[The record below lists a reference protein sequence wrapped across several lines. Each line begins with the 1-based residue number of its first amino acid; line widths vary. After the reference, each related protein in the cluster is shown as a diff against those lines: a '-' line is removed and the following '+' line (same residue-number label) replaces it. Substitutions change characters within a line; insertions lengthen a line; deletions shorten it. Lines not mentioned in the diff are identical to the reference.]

1 MNISETR
8 GAFRITCVAMPNPA
22 SKVVDA
28 GSIGDRRP
36 SLSVLDLRRQLRLP
50 PLMASCI
57 AALALTLPQL
67 GAAESE
73 APIALRDVPLLF
85 VDDTPIATQSGVVR
99 TFHPARTRSEPVIQP
114 DRPWE
119 GDRVYTYGSVYY
131 DAESRLFRLW
141 YMSRSQRP
149 DGTKPAPQLRGGG
162 QDVVVYATST
172 DGVRWDK
179 PALGLHAYDGSTANN
194 IVFDVH
200 SPAVVLDRFERN
212 AGKRYKL
219 LGYFHGDYIAAYSA
233 DGLRWTPYPKTSVFK
248 GNDTMSMT
256 QDPRTGEFLA
266 YFKKSATNVPGR
278 VVWLTRSRDMQ
289 TWSEPKLVFHSD
301 EEDNRWS
308 TRKEQNMEVYNMAVY
323 PHAGGFFGLP
333 TMFRVM
339 GRVPK
344 GVKMPPSQSGNDGP
358 IDVQMATSSDGEKWQ
373 RTWPREHMIPRG
385 APGTFD
391 GGTILGLTS
400 TSVDAGDETWIYY
413 TAINTGH
420 GGAIPPKRITI
431 GRAEWRRHG
440 FASLDASAAGGK
452 FETRPLIVSGGTLLI
467 NADASRGVLRAAL
480 READGRPI
488 AGFSFDDFEPLKS
501 NATRAVARWKGG
513 AVPGDRPVRVSIE
526 MTSARL
532 FSLAATL
539 PSAGGR

>member
-1 MNISETR
+1 MKITAGPMQAKSKESSCR
-8 GAFRITCVAMPNPA
+8 GDEAVATGSVFLPPPY
-22 SKVVDA
+22 VVGYD
-28 GSIGDRRP
+28 S
-36 SLSVLDLRRQLRLP
+36 LRRSGSVKRRIRHVTLGTMLATLAFTFARLE
-50 PLMASCI
+50 
-57 AALALTLPQL
+57 
-67 GAAESE
+67 AAETA
-73 APIALRDVPLLF
+73 APITLRDVPLLF
-85 VDDTPIATQSGVVR
+85 VDDAPIASQSGLVR
-99 TFHPARTRSEPVIQP
+99 TFHPARTRAEPVIQA

-119 GDRVYTYGSVYY
+119 GDRVYTYGSVFY

-149 DGTKPAPQLRGGG
+149 DGTKPAPQLRAGG

-172 DGVRWDK
+172 DGVRWEK
-179 PALGLHAYDGSTANN
+179 PALGIHAYDGSTANN

-200 SPAVVLDRFERN
+200 SPAVVLDRFERDP
-212 AGKRYKL
+212 AKRFKL
-219 LGYFHGDYIAAYSA
+219 LGYSHGDYIAAHSA
-233 DGLRWTPYPKTSVFK
+233 DGIRWTAFPKASVFK

-266 YFKKSATNVPGR
+266 YFKKSDPKVRGR
-278 VVWLTRSRDMQ
+278 IVWLTRSRDMQ

-308 TRKEQNMEVYNMAVY
+308 TNADQNMEVYNMAVY

-333 TMFRVM
+333 TMFRVTA
-339 GRVPK
+339 RSPK

-358 IDVQMATSSDGEKWQ
+358 IDVQMATSVDGEKWQ
-373 RTWPREHMIPRG
+373 RTWPRQIMIPRG

-400 TSVDAGDETWIYY
+400 NSVDSGDETWIYY

-440 FASLDASAAGGK
+440 FASLDASPAGGK
-452 FETRPLIVSGGTLLI
+452 FETKPLLLSGGTLLI
-467 NADASRGVLRAAL
+467 NADASRGVLRAAV

-488 AGFSFDDFEPLKS
+488 AGFSIDDFEPLKS
-501 NATRAVARWKGG
+501 NATRAVAHWKGG
-513 AVPGDRPVRVSIE
+513 ALPSDRPVRVGIE
-526 MTSARL
+526 MVSTRF
-532 FSLAATL
+532 FSLA
-539 PSAGGR
+539 SEQR